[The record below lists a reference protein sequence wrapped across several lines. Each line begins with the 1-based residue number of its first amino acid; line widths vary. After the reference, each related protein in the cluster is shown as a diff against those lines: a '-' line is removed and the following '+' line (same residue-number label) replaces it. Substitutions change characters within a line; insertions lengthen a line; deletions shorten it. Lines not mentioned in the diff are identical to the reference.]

1 MAEKPDQR
9 ISIGFHA
16 SPPLA
21 LRVADKVLDN
31 LLKALPKGE
40 WHDLEVEDGAVTVNL
55 SQVIY
60 VRTEREEHRVGFGL
74 SS

>member
-1 MAEKPDQR
+1 MHR

-21 LRVADKVLDN
+21 LRVSDDELKKLQ
-31 LLKALPKGE
+31 KALGGDG
-40 WHDLEVEDGAVTVNL
+40 WHSISAEDGDVTLALQHVL
-55 SQVIY
+55 WLRVDKD
-60 VRTEREEHRVGFGL
+60 EHKVGFGL